1 MSLMLVNLVVPP
13 FIADLYARGERKRLE
28 RILRHT
34 ATLAG
39 FPALLA
45 LAAFMLFGAPI
56 LGLVYGPAF
65 REGATVLALL
75 SLGRL
80 VNVFTGSCGITMM
93 MTGHQTKLMSI
104 TILTSALT
112 VGGCLLVVRP
122 FGTLGVAAAVCTGT
136 IAQNIAMWLSTRY
149 FTGMWTHVGLPRWQ
163 ELRSLF
169 N

>member
-1 MSLMLVNLVVPP
+1 
-13 FIADLYARGERKRLE
+13 
-28 RILRHT
+28 
-34 ATLAG
+34 
-39 FPALLA
+39 
-45 LAAFMLFGAPI
+45 
-56 LGLVYGPAF
+56 
-65 REGATVLALL
+65 
-75 SLGRL
+75 
-80 VNVFTGSCGITMM
+80 MM

-122 FGTLGVAAAVCTGT
+122 FGTLGVAAAVCAGT

-169 N
+169 S